1 MATTDAL
8 RSTTAAMLTRGKG
21 ILAADEP
28 AAVAEH
34 RFVASNVVYGPNTR
48 RDYRELL
55 FATPGLGSFISA
67 VILVEETLR
76 QATAGG
82 VPMPRLLGD
91 AGIVP
96 GIAVDSG
103 SVPLAGSPGEEMTE
117 GLDGLPARLDAYR
130 ELGARFTKW
139 RAVYAIGDGL
149 PTRACIETNARAL
162 ALFAA
167 ISHEAGLVPII
178 EPDLL
183 MRGDHGL
190 ARCEAVACTILER
203 VFAALTEHR
212 VALEHVVLKTG
223 MILPGAACPEP
234 ADDGM
239 IAAATLRCLRRA
251 VPAAVP
257 GIVFLSGGQSETT
270 ATARMNAICR
280 LGGAPWRIS
289 FSFSRALQA
298 PVLAAW
304 KGLAHN
310 TPRAQAALYHRAR
323 CNSAATAGE
332 YSAVMELE

>member
-1 MATTDAL
+1 MATSDA
-8 RSTTAAMLTRGKG
+8 RQSTIAAMLARGKG

-28 AAVAEH
+28 AAVAEQ
-34 RFVASNVVYGPNTR
+34 RFVASNVVSGPDTR

-55 FATPGLGSFISA
+55 FSTPGLGSFISA
-67 VILVEETLR
+67 AILVEETLR

-82 VPMPRLLGD
+82 VAMPRLLGD

-96 GIAVDSG
+96 GIAVDRG

-117 GLDGLPARLDAYR
+117 GLDGLPARLAAYR

-149 PTRACIETNARAL
+149 PTRACIETHARAL

-167 ISHEAGLVPII
+167 SSHEAGLVPII

-190 ARCEAVACTILER
+190 LRCEAVACTILDR
-203 VFAALTEHR
+203 VFAALVEHR
-212 VALEHVVLKTG
+212 VALEQVILKTG

-239 IAAATLRCLRRA
+239 IADATLRCLRRS

-280 LGGAPWRIS
+280 RGDVPWRIS

-304 KGLAHN
+304 KGLVHN
-310 TPRAQAALYHRAR
+310 TARAQAALYHRAR
-323 CNSAATAGE
+323 CNSAATAGD
-332 YSAVMELE
+332 YAAGMELE